1 MAEFVLRGAG
11 GVIRRHRL
19 ALDLTLAQLAERA
32 GTDKSQLAKYETDK
46 VGISDAKLMLLAK
59 ALRIPAE
66 ALAHECLLA
75 IKPGLRSKP
84 IGRLLGRLAAPAKPV
99 RQSART

>member
-1 MAEFVLRGAG
+1 MAEFVIRGAG
-11 GVIRRHRL
+11 AVIRRHRL

-46 VGISDAKLMLLAK
+46 VGISDTKLSLLAK
-59 ALRIPAE
+59 ALRMPAE
-66 ALAHECLLA
+66 TLAHECLLA

-84 IGRLLGRLAAPAKPV
+84 IGRLLGRLSTPAKPA
-99 RQSART
+99 RQSTRR